1 MADNNQRD
9 YELVY
14 IGTPEL
20 DDATI
25 EAINNRVISV
35 VRDQGGDVEGI
46 DLWGRRKLA
55 YPINNHFEGYY
66 VLHRI
71 QMSPSGTDEID
82 RALRFDENILRYL
95 LMLSDK

>member
-1 MADNNQRD
+1 MADNNYRD

-35 VRDQGGDVEGI
+35 VRAQGGDVDGI

-55 YPINNHFEGYY
+55 YPIKNHFEGYY

-71 QMSPSGTDEID
+71 QMAPSGTGAID

-95 LMLSDK
+95 LMLSDN